1 MPIPPGIEMRSSPEQ
16 VLSVLGSVLR
26 DGEGTEKFSN
36 FLEIESVR
44 KVRPFKVSPCHE
56 ARNFLAVD
64 FEDYFEICNNFLPGK
79 KEHH

>member
-44 KVRPFKVSPCHE
+44 KAITKSWEYETSAIWITLVPIEVFK
-56 ARNFLAVD
+56 
-64 FEDYFEICNNFLPGK
+64 YFSL
-79 KEHH
+79 